1 MAAGRSPPLTGRR
14 RRRGRGWSAP
24 RKAPPQTQ
32 PPRSP
37 SPSAPPLLPPG
48 TDVEVRL
55 DGDGYYGTW
64 YAANVVSFASAR
76 GDGLPAE
83 YTVSYA
89 DLQDDNGGGA
99 LEESFAPTHV
109 RPRPP
114 PPDPESPPPR
124 FLPHD
129 AVEAFHNCGW
139 WSGIVLSAS
148 PAAVAVAFPISR
160 EVIQFSPSLVRPR
173 RDYVGGGEWIPSRSV
188 ITVRPE
194 GEVRVYQ
201 AGEKVEVGR
210 VQEVY
215 GYSWF
220 PATVA
225 KVIDDLSYVVEYSNL
240 EEEGGGGAEKAT
252 EYLHWQFIRP
262 AVEHSPQESEF
273 WLGPGAAVEAY
284 CDGAWSAA
292 LVRKVVGD
300 GEFKVS
306 INGSK
311 ARKLVTKVVE
321 FLKPH
326 YSWDDG
332 KHWSIVSAKRQA
344 NSRWSSA
351 SGKRTRSNNVTFSD
365 DEHCR
370 DPEYSGAKKSRKE
383 LQPKVAVLAE
393 DSEHA
398 SLSMMGTPLSA
409 VEDSPAS
416 IHPPNSSSPLHSKGH
431 STAPKTDAFDNV
443 QNQPE
448 RKSIQLCKVY
458 TSKKIASKKKK
469 YFDEPH
475 SLHSS
480 LESPSTGQKIGVN
493 EVAGSHR
500 ESPLT
505 FESTKSTQQLLDSTE
520 GTINTD
526 EVTYQEPLVL
536 VPLSFESD
544 SNDIDVQGS
553 KLDEGLTSPSSGCQK
568 TRDADALRN
577 KTGTQVPFVKTSH
590 FWSEIDESDVFK
602 EFPQQPHFLPLQQ
615 YLPGLREGKAL
626 GLMVSFDLFVKS
638 IRKSSIADNEGS
650 FEEAKGILAELKTNG
665 FDVQYFETLL
675 DKAIKVKFEYTK
687 HLEEKSAVEA
697 QKLGAISSLSKNDSL
712 LCEVDQAMA
721 ELEEKLEHLRQKGQL
736 IEKAK
741 EDDEEKLSKLSVVES
756 SVQKALD
763 ADKQQFQRIFAGML
777 QKQLT

>member
-458 TSKKIASKKKK
+458 TSKK
-469 YFDEPH
+469 
-475 SLHSS
+475 
-480 LESPSTGQKIGVN
+480 N
-493 EVAGSHR
+493 
-500 ESPLT
+500 
-505 FESTKSTQQLLDSTE
+505 
-520 GTINTD
+520 
-526 EVTYQEPLVL
+526 
-536 VPLSFESD
+536 
-544 SNDIDVQGS
+544 IDVQGS

>member
-409 VEDSPAS
+409 VEDSP
-416 IHPPNSSSPLHSKGH
+416 G
-431 STAPKTDAFDNV
+431 T
-443 QNQPE
+443 QQP
-448 RKSIQLCKVY
+448 
-458 TSKKIASKKKK
+458 
-469 YFDEPH
+469 
-475 SLHSS
+475 
-480 LESPSTGQKIGVN
+480 QKLM
-493 EVAGSHR
+493 
-500 ESPLT
+500 PLT
-505 FESTKSTQQLLDSTE
+505 MCKISQREKVFNFVRFTLQRKFESTKSTQQLLDSTE

>member
-1 MAAGRSPPLTGRR
+1 MAAGRAPPLTGRR
-14 RRRGRGWSAP
+14 RRRRRGWSAP
-24 RKAPPQTQ
+24 RKAPPQPQ

-64 YAANVVSFASAR
+64 YAATVVSFASAR

-173 RDYVGGGEWIPSRSV
+173 RDYVGGGEWVPSRSV
-188 ITVRPE
+188 IAVRPE

-225 KVIDDLSYVVEYSNL
+225 KVIDDLSYVVEYSDL
-240 EEEGGGGAEKAT
+240 EEEGGGEAEKAT

-292 LVRKVVGD
+292 VVRKIVGD

-332 KHWSIVSAKRQA
+332 KHWSIVSAK
-344 NSRWSSA
+344 
-351 SGKRTRSNNVTFSD
+351 
-365 DEHCR
+365 
-370 DPEYSGAKKSRKE
+370 
-383 LQPKVAVLAE
+383 
-393 DSEHA
+393 
-398 SLSMMGTPLSA
+398 
-409 VEDSPAS
+409 
-416 IHPPNSSSPLHSKGH
+416 
-431 STAPKTDAFDNV
+431 
-443 QNQPE
+443 
-448 RKSIQLCKVY
+448 
-458 TSKKIASKKKK
+458 
-469 YFDEPH
+469 
-475 SLHSS
+475 
-480 LESPSTGQKIGVN
+480 
-493 EVAGSHR
+493 
-500 ESPLT
+500 
-505 FESTKSTQQLLDSTE
+505 
-520 GTINTD
+520 
-526 EVTYQEPLVL
+526 
-536 VPLSFESD
+536 
-544 SNDIDVQGS
+544 
-553 KLDEGLTSPSSGCQK
+553 
-568 TRDADALRN
+568 
-577 KTGTQVPFVKTSH
+577 
-590 FWSEIDESDVFK
+590 
-602 EFPQQPHFLPLQQ
+602 Q

-650 FEEAKGILAELKTNG
+650 FEEAKGVLAELKTNG

-687 HLEEKSAVEA
+687 HLEEKSAVVA

>member
-1 MAAGRSPPLTGRR
+1 MAAGRAPPLTGRR
-14 RRRGRGWSAP
+14 RRRRRGWSAP
-24 RKAPPQTQ
+24 RKAPPQPQ

-64 YAANVVSFASAR
+64 YAATVVSFASAR

-173 RDYVGGGEWIPSRSV
+173 RDYVGGGEWVPSRSV
-188 ITVRPE
+188 IAVRPE

-225 KVIDDLSYVVEYSNL
+225 KVIDDLSYVVEYSDL
-240 EEEGGGGAEKAT
+240 EEEGGGEAEKAT

-292 LVRKVVGD
+292 VVRKIVGD

-409 VEDSPAS
+409 VEDSP
-416 IHPPNSSSPLHSKGH
+416 G
-431 STAPKTDAFDNV
+431 T
-443 QNQPE
+443 QQP
-448 RKSIQLCKVY
+448 
-458 TSKKIASKKKK
+458 
-469 YFDEPH
+469 
-475 SLHSS
+475 
-480 LESPSTGQKIGVN
+480 QKLM
-493 EVAGSHR
+493 
-500 ESPLT
+500 PLT
-505 FESTKSTQQLLDSTE
+505 MCKISQREKVFNFVRFTLQRKFESTKSTQQLLDSTE
-520 GTINTD
+520 GTINTN
-526 EVTYQEPLVL
+526 EVTYQEPLAL

-553 KLDEGLTSPSSGCQK
+553 KLDEGLTSPSGGCQK

-650 FEEAKGILAELKTNG
+650 FEEAKGVLAELKTNG

-687 HLEEKSAVEA
+687 HLEEKSAVVA